1 MGITKELFGT
11 LSDGRPVYLYTLQN
25 TAGMKVKISEY
36 GAAIVQLFAPDRN
49 GCFSDVVCGY
59 DSLASYEHG
68 DGCQGAVVGRWANR
82 IARGHFALDGKE
94 YNLRINNGK
103 NHLHGGQHNF
113 VHKIWT
119 SEIVEDGTT
128 PTLRLSLFSPD
139 GEEGFPGNLSV
150 TVTYTLGEN
159 NGLQLHYQ
167 AVSDQKT
174 VLNLTNHSYFN
185 LGGYASGP
193 IYNHELWV
201 DANTYLET
209 DDGLIPTGSQ
219 ICVTGTPF
227 DFTSPKP
234 LGREIFAENRDLHYA
249 GGYDHCFHFTGGESK
264 APMHRATLYCP
275 ATGREM
281 KLLTNQP
288 CVHVYTAN
296 FMINACYPL
305 KGGLPQRRHHAIC
318 LETERMPDSMN
329 HPGFTNCVLDVGQT
343 YDYITEF
350 RFDVRA

>member
-1 MGITKELFGT
+1 M
-11 LSDGRPVYLYTLQN
+11 
-25 TAGMKVKISEY
+25 
-36 GAAIVQLFAPDRN
+36 
-49 GCFSDVVCGY
+49 
-59 DSLASYEHG
+59 
-68 DGCQGAVVGRWANR
+68 
-82 IARGHFALDGKE
+82 
-94 YNLRINNGK
+94 
-103 NHLHGGQHNF
+103 
-113 VHKIWT
+113 
-119 SEIVEDGTT
+119 EDGTT

-329 HPGFTNCVLDVGQT
+329 HSGFTNCVLDVGHAIVTGMDIGVIQQT
-343 YDYITEF
+343 LKERICAYHLHNNDGLHDLHDRLRAGVFDWTEF
-350 RFDVRA
+350 AKNCALYTPGATGVLEYMNVVELDAYTQDSLYLEKLINGDLM